1 MTSLVLC
8 QANEDTTRNGENNFV
23 GLSTMKIIKELFCKI
38 CKKRGT
44 SLQRT
49 GGAWITK
56 PFNNW
61 KKALEK
67 MRAHSQSDVHI
78 QTCAADLAVA
88 TTLRDGT
95 IIEQFQNVSEQ
106 QRVKNRTDIKAL
118 LRCTHFL
125 TLHHIP
131 HTTNF
136 NELVDLI
143 VSCGGQHLQVFL
155 ESAGKNAVYT
165 SKYSVVQFVEALGQW

>member
-1 MTSLVLC
+1 
-8 QANEDTTRNGENNFV
+8 
-23 GLSTMKIIKELFCKI
+23 
-38 CKKRGT
+38 
-44 SLQRT
+44 
-49 GGAWITK
+49 
-56 PFNNW
+56 
-61 KKALEK
+61 

-78 QTCAADLAVA
+78 QACAADLAVA

-95 IIEQFQNVSEQ
+95 IIEQIHNVSEQ
-106 QRVKNRTDIKAL
+106 QRVKKPDAL
-118 LRCTHFL
+118 LCCTHFL

-136 NELVDLI
+136 DKLVDLI

-165 SKYSVVQFVEALGQW
+165 SKDSVVQFVEALGQWVEESLLK